1 MFSGPPSQAQHDPT
15 ATPPISKDD
24 SFREA
29 GIQSNKVEK
38 WLLQRQVQL
47 KQLSNIKLRFTVSGN
62 TSRHVGDVIEFR
74 MPTTQKVEDTINEH
88 QFYGGRYLILSIR
101 HRFTTV
107 SHHMDLEVAK
117 DSFYNKLDQQ
127 FINDPSSRDPMG
139 SSAIVDGQVKYSE
152 DGKRVIGGF

>member
-47 KQLSNIKLRFTVSGN
+47 KQLDKSLK
-62 TSRHVGDVIEFR
+62 
-74 MPTTQKVEDTINEH
+74 KYTI
-88 QFYGGRYLILSIR
+88 F
-101 HRFTTV
+101 
-107 SHHMDLEVAK
+107 
-117 DSFYNKLDQQ
+117 
-127 FINDPSSRDPMG
+127 
-139 SSAIVDGQVKYSE
+139 
-152 DGKRVIGGF
+152 